1 MKEKLKLLSFALIA
15 VLTCVG
21 FVSCSD
27 DDEPKSNDVNKV
39 IVGNWDSEF
48 FGKMDYEDV
57 EGLDLND
64 QTIDNHYMY
73 LTFKSDGTGYDIYY
87 NGDRSEWKWEIIDG
101 VIYTS
106 DGEMYEIVKFSK
118 DVVYL
123 LRLSHYEAGLKLVRR

>member
-1 MKEKLKLLSFALIA
+1 
-15 VLTCVG
+15 
-21 FVSCSD
+21 
-27 DDEPKSNDVNKV
+27 
-39 IVGNWDSEF
+39 
-48 FGKMDYEDV
+48 MDYEDV

-73 LTFKSDGTGYDIYY
+73 FTFKSDGTGYDIYY